1 MMSKFLNL
9 VALLPIL
16 SFIVTMIF
24 ILITKEEI
32 YTNYHWFVVALLS
45 LQSSAERVKNAS
57 SVSITIFVS
66 GILANIL
73 LIIATAFDLKIPPIT
88 LVLFMGYLSTGF
100 LILFGDIAVKWYK
113 KLDSQQGKSVVK

>member
-1 MMSKFLNL
+1 MSKFLNL

-113 KLDSQQGKSVVK
+113 KLDSQQGKIVVK

>member
-113 KLDSQQGKSVVK
+113 KLDSPQGKSVVK

>member
-113 KLDSQQGKSVVK
+113 KLDSKQGKSVVK

>member
-1 MMSKFLNL
+1 MSKFLNL

>member
-1 MMSKFLNL
+1 MSKFLNL

-45 LQSSAERVKNAS
+45 LQSSAERVKNE
-57 SVSITIFVS
+57 VR
-66 GILANIL
+66 
-73 LIIATAFDLKIPPIT
+73 
-88 LVLFMGYLSTGF
+88 
-100 LILFGDIAVKWYK
+100 
-113 KLDSQQGKSVVK
+113 